1 MRDLSAQ
8 SPVDS
13 PAREVFYPRL
23 VRRVRAHLIDEMV
36 VLAVVAA
43 WLALLPWMQ
52 EWSPAQRIL
61 VLFGLLLLAE
71 PCLVSWTGGTIGHH
85 VMRLRVRD
93 AHTERNL
100 GLIRATLR
108 ALLRLMLGWLSLL
121 FILLTRRRQAL
132 HDVLL
137 NSVVVIGRPKGLPA
151 YDLIAALP
159 FHLERAAGMPS
170 RWRRMLIV
178 LVYLLA
184 ATVAV
189 SVTAGQLISSQCS
202 SNDVCTR
209 AEEVAQAVLG
219 WAWLAAVVVIV
230 VLGVRGRLWGA
241 RRKPLL
247 D

>member
-1 MRDLSAQ
+1 MRDPSAQ
-8 SPVDS
+8 SPDDS
-13 PAREVFYPRL
+13 PPREVFYPRL

-52 EWSPAQRIL
+52 GWSPAQRIL
-61 VLFGLLLLAE
+61 VLIGLLLLAE

-100 GLIRATLR
+100 GLVRATLR

-121 FILLTRRRQAL
+121 FIVFTRRRQAL

-189 SVTAGQLISSQCS
+189 SATAGHLISSQCS
-202 SNDVCTR
+202 SNDVCTH
-209 AEEVAQAVLG
+209 AEEIAQAVLG

-247 D
+247 N

>member
-1 MRDLSAQ
+1 MRDLCAQ
-8 SPVDS
+8 SALDS
-13 PAREVFYPRL
+13 PSREVFYPRL
-23 VRRVRAHLIDEMV
+23 VRRVRAYLVDQMV
-36 VLAVVAA
+36 LLAVVAA

-100 GLIRATLR
+100 GLIRATFR

-159 FHLERAAGMPS
+159 FHLDRAAGMPS

-189 SVTAGQLISSQCS
+189 SATAGHLISSQCS
-202 SNDVCTR
+202 SNDVCTG
-209 AEEVAQAVLG
+209 AEEIAQAVLG

-247 D
+247 N